1 MENPGKGLPK
11 VVHGPAKW
19 EKRFGGRR
27 VLVPTPLLVDGVI
40 RKVPKGK
47 LATVRQIRE
56 RLAKDFNAEATCPL
70 TTGIFVRIAS
80 EAAEEDRA
88 KGKKRITPYWRVV
101 KDDGSLNPK
110 FPGGVEAQSERL
122 REEGHA
128 IEPGKGKKP
137 PRVKG
142 FEKKLMKTF
151 A

>member
-11 VVHGPAKW
+11 VVDGPAKW

-27 VLVPTPLLVDGVI
+27 VLVPTPLLVDGLI

-47 LATVRQIRE
+47 LVTVRQIRE

-88 KGKKRITPYWRVV
+88 NGKKRITPYWRVI

-110 FPGGVEAQSERL
+110 FPGGVEAQSAHL
-122 REEGHA
+122 QEEGHA
-128 IEPGKGKKP
+128 IEPGRGKKP
-137 PRVKG
+137 PKVKE
-142 FEKKLMKTF
+142 FQRRLQKL
-151 A
+151 